1 MERFRKMK
9 GYPGLTNLL
18 TEQNEITKK
27 RLVIKKWCKWANSIM
42 YNIKYMKSEYGK
54 IHSINELHSYIFSY
68 IVYGYW
74 IKSNIEDFEK

>member
-18 TEQNEITKK
+18 TEEERIRKK
-27 RLVIKKWCKWANSIM
+27 RLVIKKWCGWATTLII
-42 YNIKYMKSEYGK
+42 NIKYSRSEYGK
-54 IHSINELHSYIFSY
+54 RLSINELHNNVFLY

-74 IKSNIEDFEK
+74 FEK

>member
-1 MERFRKMK
+1 MK

-18 TEQNEITKK
+18 TEEERIRKK
-27 RLVIKKWCKWANSIM
+27 RLIIKKWCEWANSVV
-42 YNIKYMKSEYGK
+42 YNIKYMRTEYGK
-54 IHSINELHSYIFSY
+54 RHSIKELHSYIFSY